1 MQKFILK
8 SKSKE
13 ELQVKIKNMVF
24 LGEDEVVEITEL
36 KKPRNLFIFS
46 TDGEYEVKI
55 VKKNAHKEVVDKK
68 EIKVNVKKKIE
79 KRLKRIMLKKQKFL
93 KKKKLKI
100 LTIKYLKD

>member
-55 VKKNAHKEVVDKK
+55 VKKNAHKEVVNKK
-68 EIKVNVKKKIE
+68 EIKVNVKKEVNNKA
-79 KRLKRIMLKKQKFL
+79 
-93 KKKKLKI
+93 
-100 LTIKYLKD
+100 